1 MTLEYI
7 FSQKYLFDPV
17 PTQESRL
24 YIPLLIIF
32 SVMIV
37 ASLLMLV
44 SKSLDEKIKSRN
56 FYTFLIPGILGLVY
70 IFCRY
75 ERLPWLGSRLTL
87 ATIILT
93 FIIWSLI
100 NFVWMIR
107 YLPKV
112 KQKQILEDRYLKYLP
127 KKKRK

>member
-1 MTLEYI
+1 MTLQYI
-7 FSQKYLFDPV
+7 FSQKYLFDPL

-24 YIPLLIIF
+24 YIPLIIIF
-32 SVMIV
+32 SIMIV

-44 SKSLDEKIKSRN
+44 SKSLDKNIKSRN
-56 FYTFLIPGILGLVY
+56 FYTFLIPGIFGLIY

-75 ERLPWLGSRLTL
+75 EQLPWLGSRLAL
-87 ATIILT
+87 AIIIFA

-100 NFVWMIR
+100 NFIWMIR
-107 YLPKV
+107 YLPAV

-127 KKKRK
+127 KKKKK

>member
-1 MTLEYI
+1 MSLEYI

-37 ASLLMLV
+37 ASLFMLK
-44 SKSLDEKIKSRN
+44 SKSLDKNIKGRN
-56 FYTFLIPGILGLVY
+56 FYSFLIPSIFGFLY

-75 ERLPWLGSRLTL
+75 ERLPWLGSRLML
-87 ATIILT
+87 AMIIVV

-100 NFVWMIR
+100 NFIWLIR

-112 KQKQILEDRYLKYLP
+112 KQKQILKDKYLKYLP